1 MHVLPEPTPVG
12 EPVRS
17 ASAEQDFGTWIKPHW
32 AAMSALARRL
42 SGLADWEDVLQ
53 ESLSAAWRKRTQFDP
68 DRGTPRNWL
77 LAITADQARKSR
89 RRLRPVPLDGIDGA
103 DPDGSNSDRGSLN
116 LDLERAVGALA
127 PRQRLAVTLRYY
139 LGLPVADVATV
150 MGCAEGT
157 AKSTLADARGRIRAL
172 LGEDYR

>member
-1 MHVLPEPTPVG
+1 MHVLPEPSPVDQ
-12 EPVRS
+12 PARS
-17 ASAEQDFGTWIKPHW
+17 ATVEQDFGAWVKPHW
-32 AAMSALARRL
+32 GAMAALARRL
-42 SGLADWEDVLQ
+42 SGRADWEDVLQ
-53 ESLSAAWRKRTQFDP
+53 ESLSAAWRKRAQFDP

-77 LAITADQARKSR
+77 LAITADQAYKSR
-89 RRLRPVPLDGIDGA
+89 RRPRPVSLGDIEGAEPGGDGA
-103 DPDGSNSDRGSLN
+103 LN
-116 LDLERAVGALA
+116 LDLERAVGALP

-150 MGCAEGT
+150 MGCAAGT